1 MVPREILAFHGA
13 VMRTVMAEL
22 SALTQ
27 EHGLT
32 PAQISALFRT
42 RAAGWTTP
50 GRLSAELGLTSAT
63 TTHLLDRLQV
73 RGLVERRTDPDDAR
87 GRRVHLTAAGD
98 AFLRD
103 FDAAL
108 AGGFD
113 RLLAAVP
120 AADLDRLSGAL
131 RDVLPH
137 LGG

>member
-63 TTHLLDRLQV
+63 TT
-73 RGLVERRTDPDDAR
+73 
-87 GRRVHLTAAGD
+87 LTAAGD